1 MKMEEK
7 LFSIEEVSRQV
18 KIPKHTLRFWEKEFE
33 GILVPSRTDG
43 GQRRYTPENI
53 ARIEEI
59 NRLRKSG
66 KRLLEIKEQL
76 LLNRNGDLT
85 HSGRIDLLANRVADV
100 VKTEIC
106 HFFDIQNKSRLLD

>member
-7 LFSIEEVSRQV
+7 LFRIEEVSRQV

-43 GQRRYTPENI
+43 GQRRYTSENI

-59 NRLRKSG
+59 DRLRKNG
-66 KRLLEIKEQL
+66 KGLSEIKEKL
-76 LLNRNGDLT
+76 MMNSKENLT
-85 HSGRIDLLANRVADV
+85 HSDRIDLLANRVAEV
-100 VKTEIC
+100 VKTEVC
-106 HFFDIQNKSRLLD
+106 NFFDMQKEIK

>member
-43 GQRRYTPENI
+43 GQRRYTSENI

-59 NRLRKSG
+59 DRLRKNG
-66 KRLLEIKEQL
+66 KGLSEIKEKL
-76 LLNRNGDLT
+76 TINGKGDLT
-85 HSGRIDLLANRVADV
+85 HSDRIDLLANRVAEV

-106 HFFDIQNKSRLLD
+106 HFFDTQSKSRLLD

>member
-59 NRLRKSG
+59 DRLRKNG
-66 KRLLEIKEQL
+66 KGLPEIKEKL
-76 LLNRNGDLT
+76 MMNGKGDLT
-85 HSGRIDLLANRVADV
+85 HSGRIDLLANRVAEV

-106 HFFDIQNKSRLLD
+106 HFFDMQKEIK